1 MKKSLS
7 VPATAVASLLGYLGG
22 VSLALPAQAQ
32 ERAEA
37 APHAELLA
45 QAPADKAMGLHREL
59 RIVAPLGD
67 ALQGSRVVK
76 GAPYCADAVHETTQW
91 LIDPA
96 TNTPNKIVRKNTTRM
111 CRDGEGRTRQ
121 EIDGPGHKQ
130 VFLRDPV
137 AKESWMLD
145 PEHKTAIRLGA
156 LPPAAPGGQPGDGAA
171 WREYG
176 ERMREWAKD
185 LSSRVRHEVIA
196 VPGVPAVPPVPPAP
210 AAAAAPAAP
219 MAPPAPLMPPAPP
232 APPALAADG
241 TPSPVYVTRN
251 ETVSPDGKRRDVAVH
266 VIRRGPGDAALPPL
280 ADMAPPADVMV
291 RAERFA
297 PRGAGVVTALP
308 SKDIEGVKA
317 NGERTTWTIEAGK
330 IGNEK
335 AIVQTR
341 EVWTSPE
348 LMLTVY
354 SRDTDPRSGET
365 VYRLSN
371 LKRGEP
377 DATQFKVP
385 AGYTTTEPPMQ
396 PRGLRILTPT
406 APVAPLAPP
415 APTGKG

>member
-7 VPATAVASLLGYLGG
+7 VSAAAVASLLGSWG
-22 VSLALPAQAQ
+22 ALSAQAQ
-32 ERAEA
+32 ERVEA
-37 APHAELLA
+37 APEMRVELLA
-45 QAPADKAMGLHREL
+45 QAPTGKPMVMEREV
-59 RIVAPLGD
+59 RFVTPGD
-67 ALQGSRVVK
+67 DLQNSRVVK

-91 LIDPA
+91 LVDPA
-96 TNTPNKIVRKNTTRM
+96 SNTPNKIARKNSTRM

-121 EIDGPGHKQ
+121 EMDGPGRKQ

-145 PEHKTAIRLGA
+145 PERKTAIRLGA
-156 LPPAAPGGQPGDGAA
+156 IAPAAPVGHPADGAA

-176 ERMREWAKD
+176 ERMREWAKE
-185 LSSRVRHEVIA
+185 LSGRVRHEVMA
-196 VPGVPAVPPVPPAP
+196 VPAVPPAPPVPPAP
-210 AAAAAPAAP
+210 GAPATPAAP
-219 MAPPAPLMPPAPP
+219 PVPAAPPMPM
-232 APPALAADG
+232 ADG

-251 ETVSPDGKRRDVAVH
+251 ETVSPDGKRREVEVH

-280 ADMAPPADVMV
+280 ADMAPPGEVMI
-291 RAERFA
+291 RAERMA

-308 SKDIEGVKA
+308 TKDIEGVKA

-354 SRDTDPRSGET
+354 SRDIDPRSGET

-377 DATQFKVP
+377 DAAQFKVP
-385 AGYTTTEPPMQ
+385 AGYEVTEPNMA
-396 PRGLRILTPT
+396 PRGLRILKQKT
-406 APVAPLAPP
+406 P
-415 APTGKG
+415 APAPSTSPAATGKG